1 MWEKKLIRKIKEII
15 TSSSLTI
22 DKFFSIMDKD
32 GNGTI
37 EANELRK
44 GLESYNIYM
53 NHNDW
58 CNLFNLL
65 DSDKSGEIDLNELKA
80 LLEQE
85 KTGKLENVSGIK
97 IIGEGGKTKS
107 NEEEHPE

>member
-1 MWEKKLIRKIKEII
+1 
-15 TSSSLTI
+15 
-22 DKFFSIMDKD
+22 
-32 GNGTI
+32 
-37 EANELRK
+37 
-44 GLESYNIYM
+44 M

-85 KTGKLENVSGIK
+85 KTGKFENVSGIK
-97 IIGEGGKTKS
+97 MIEKGGKTKS
-107 NEEEHPE
+107 NEEEHQE